1 MNVTYEFSIWIIF
14 IICIVYWFH
23 VVAQSFFIYHY
34 AGSFFLFVQSST
46 IIYSGECHSS
56 RTVELCQEP
65 RLISSESFICELP
78 YITDIGHCI
87 YLTGMNGFGSY
98 IKCR

>member
-1 MNVTYEFSIWIIF
+1 MNVSYEFSIWIIF

-23 VVAQSFFIYHY
+23 VVSQSFFIYHY
-34 AGSFFLFVQSST
+34 TGSFFLFVQSST

-56 RTVELCQEP
+56 RTVKLRQETC
-65 RLISSESFICELP
+65 LISSECFISELS
-78 YITDIGHCI
+78 YIPHIGHCI